1 MTDEHTPAPAEEK
14 RSLRPATV
22 VKLILAVLVIVVIA
36 IFAGQNSERTELEFL
51 GWSFRSPLIIM
62 ILGAAL
68 AGIVVWE
75 AFLALNRRTRRRG
88 GDAE

>member
-1 MTDEHTPAPAEEK
+1 MTDEQTPAQPRDK
-14 RSLRPATV
+14 RALRPATII
-22 VKLILAVLVIVVIA
+22 KLVLAVLVIGIIT
-36 IFAGQNSERTELEFL
+36 IFAAQNSERAELEFL

-75 AFLALNRRTRRRG
+75 AFLALNRRSRSRG
-88 GDAE
+88 DDGE